1 MADTL
6 TNLTPALPLK
16 SSRTLSSL
24 RGLPICS
31 TPLSNN
37 SSGLKTTS
45 TCSRILSIN
54 GPKRYRPMSVRA
66 TDSSSPSSS
75 FGSRLEDAVKKTVAE
90 NPVVVY
96 SKTWCSYSFEV
107 KSLFKRLNVDPLVVE
122 LDELGMLGSF
132 LFYFIFFSLISCLLL
147 AAGAQGPQIQKVLE
161 RLTGQHTVPNVFID
175 FRKLAWCLSLY
186 FFVRINGVKVYV
198 EGVAILSDLVN
209 EIDESKMI
217 LFGVFGSV
225 LLVIARLHSCLAA
238 LFDDNSLCSSM
249 CSLLL
254 DFNGGYC
261 LQLHCALRVVEGA
274 NILVAAQLLIFYT
287 IHLNC
292 GCVIDL
298 DTVKLYRKGELEPL
312 LSEANAKKS
321 QG

>member
-1 MADTL
+1 MAGTL

-54 GPKRYRPMSVRA
+54 GPKRYGPMSVRA

-96 SKTWCSYSFEV
+96 SKTWCSYSSEV

-122 LDELGMLGSF
+122 LDEL
-132 LFYFIFFSLISCLLL
+132 
-147 AAGAQGPQIQKVLE
+147 GAQGPQIQKVLE

-175 FRKLAWCLSLY
+175 FRKLAWFLSLY

-198 EGVAILSDLVN
+198 EGGKHI
-209 EIDESKMI
+209 
-217 LFGVFGSV
+217 
-225 LLVIARLHSCLAA
+225 
-238 LFDDNSLCSSM
+238 
-249 CSLLL
+249 
-254 DFNGGYC
+254 GGC
-261 LQLHCALRVVEGA
+261 
-274 NILVAAQLLIFYT
+274 T
-287 IHLNC
+287 
-292 GCVIDL
+292 